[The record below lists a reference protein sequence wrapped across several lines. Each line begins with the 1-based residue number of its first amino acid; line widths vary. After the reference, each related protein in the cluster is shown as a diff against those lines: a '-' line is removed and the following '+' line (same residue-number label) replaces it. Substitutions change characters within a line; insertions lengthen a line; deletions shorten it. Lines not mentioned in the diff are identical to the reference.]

1 MILVEKH
8 QIDKNHSSF
17 KECDFLSYI
26 SKNLYNSAIYHVRQF
41 YINHNKSL
49 IKPTIVNGKTMN
61 YWVFDKTQL
70 YHANK
75 NTQDFRTINH
85 PEYNGFSCNT
95 KILKQTLI
103 QVERVFRGYV
113 NGTKEYYKNPS
124 KFNGLP
130 RLPNYKQKNGR
141 NEVTIPKEAIS
152 FVKRKGYA
160 KIANTNIF
168 VKLINA
174 TEETTKEIKI
184 VPRANYYEILI
195 SYEVKEAQLSSSNN
209 KLAGIDIGLNNLVA
223 LSSNDIAMKPS
234 LINGRPLKSINQYY
248 NKKSAKMK
256 SLLPKGIFWSKALSR
271 LTRKRNNKIQTEL
284 HNITTYIINEL
295 VKHGIDTLI
304 VGNNVWMK
312 KGINIGKV
320 NNQNFVSI
328 PYYKLRRMLEYKCK
342 RVGIHYIETEERYTS
357 KCSFLDMED
366 MCTHLVYKGTRT
378 HRGLF
383 VDSVGNKINADL
395 NGSLNIIRKVAGN
408 AYFVYQNTSDL
419 VEGYAVSP
427 LKVTIST

>member
-1 MILVEKH
+1 MILVERH
-8 QIDKNHSSF
+8 QIDKTSPFF

-26 SKNLYNSAIYHVRQF
+26 SKNLYNSSVYYVRQF
-41 YINHNKSL
+41 YIQNKTL
-49 IKPTIVNGKTMN
+49 LNPKVVNGKTMN
-61 YWVFDKTQL
+61 YWVFDKSEL
-70 YHANK
+70 YHVLK
-75 NTQDFRTINH
+75 NTQDFRTVNH
-85 PEYNGFSCNT
+85 PEYNGYSCNT
-95 KILKQTLI
+95 KILKQTMI
-103 QVERVFRGYV
+103 QVSRVF
-113 NGTKEYYKNPS
+113 NGHIKAIKAYSQNPN

-130 RLPNYKQKNGR
+130 KMPSYKQKNGR

-152 FVKRKGYA
+152 FVKKKGYA
-160 KIANTNIF
+160 KISNTDIF

-174 TEETTKEIKI
+174 TAKNTKEIKI
-184 VPRANYYEILI
+184 VPRANHYEILV
-195 SYEVKEAQLSSSNN
+195 SYEVQEAQLKPQSG

-256 SLLPKGIFWSKALSR
+256 SLLPKDVFWSKALSR
-271 LTRKRNNKIQTEL
+271 LTRKRNNKVQTEM
-284 HNITTYIINEL
+284 HNISTYIVNEL
-295 VKHGIDTLI
+295 VKYNIDTLI
-304 VGNNVWMK
+304 VGNNKAMK
-312 KGINIGKV
+312 QGISIGRT

-328 PYYKLRRMLEYKCK
+328 PFYKLRRMLEYKCK
-342 RVGIHYIETEERYTS
+342 QAGINYIETEESYTS

-366 MCTHLVYKGTRT
+366 MCKHTSYKGQRT

-383 VDSVGNKINADL
+383 VDSNGNEINADL

-408 AYFVYQNTSDL
+408 VYFVYQNMSDL

-427 LKVTIST
+427 LKVTV